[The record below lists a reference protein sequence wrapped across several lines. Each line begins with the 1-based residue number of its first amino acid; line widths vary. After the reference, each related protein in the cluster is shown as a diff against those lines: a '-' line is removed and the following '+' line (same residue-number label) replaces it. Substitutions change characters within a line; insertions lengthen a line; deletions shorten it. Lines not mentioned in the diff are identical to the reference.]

1 MQTLI
6 KPSHQPVRTVL
17 HLSPAVTSAALVQA
31 QRHRQGLGEWVEGLV
46 VQTCASDETTQS
58 ERRLAELMSIELFA
72 HVASNCPGALQGRWR
87 LLFDRCMQDEAL
99 WRYPEVSLEE
109 AEAGADCQPVLDIG
123 ELSRRWP
130 HLVASVWLVA

>member
-6 KPSHQPVRTVL
+6 NPSQQPVRTVL
-17 HLSPAVTSAALVQA
+17 HLSPAVTTAALLQA
-31 QRHRQGLGEWVEGLV
+31 QRQRQGLREWMEGLV

-87 LLFDRCMQDEAL
+87 QLFDRCMQDEAL
-99 WRYPEVSLEE
+99 W
-109 AEAGADCQPVLDIG
+109 
-123 ELSRRWP
+123 
-130 HLVASVWLVA
+130 